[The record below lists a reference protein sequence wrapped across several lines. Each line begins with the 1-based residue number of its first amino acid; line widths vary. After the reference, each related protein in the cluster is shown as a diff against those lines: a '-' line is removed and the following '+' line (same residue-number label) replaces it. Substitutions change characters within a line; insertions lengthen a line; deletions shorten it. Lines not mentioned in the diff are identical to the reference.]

1 MLSYSQLEYWPVESL
16 LSDPER
22 CSSVEW
28 HYYIDARECGDQGY
42 GMEKFEKVFKLEKEG
57 DRGVV
62 VFKEQIR
69 NEFEESVYRKD

>member
-1 MLSYSQLEYWPVESL
+1 
-16 LSDPER
+16 
-22 CSSVEW
+22 
-28 HYYIDARECGDQGY
+28 
-42 GMEKFEKVFKLEKEG
+42 MEKFEKVFKLEKEG